1 MKAFIIALIN
11 ILKCGKSNKT
21 AFELLNIIPYVQE
34 CDATKAS
41 CMFFCPLQKTVFVF
55 IKIYRL
61 CCV

>member
-41 CMFFCPLQKTVFVF
+41 CMFLCPVQNC
-55 IKIYRL
+55 I
-61 CCV
+61 